1 MIRNPLIKDIRCLE
15 CGSLDTAVKYPG
27 VGKCNTCGAY
37 FDLEELP
44 TKVEKIKPKPKVDD
58 DES

>member
-1 MIRNPLIKDIRCLE
+1 MIEDIVCTE
-15 CGSLDTAVKYPG
+15 CGSLHTEVKFPG

-44 TKVEKIKPKPKVDD
+44 IKVEKIRRKPK
-58 DES
+58 DEEDGNL